1 MNHFARGGGRIVDHR
16 NPSYK
21 TRWEASGNNRFNG
34 AYYYSMEIV
43 GRIMPN
49 VATDRNWITVNQ
61 PGAAYDHS
69 IVFIHNNLRPERY
82 DWLANYRDLVLVCGV
97 PETCAKV
104 SHLGEAVYL
113 PLSIDVPH
121 VERFKCAKTRRDAYA
136 GRRSKLFGKMFTSDV
151 DHLSGMERD
160 ALLAAMAKYE
170 RVYAVGRTAIEAAAL
185 GCEVLPFD
193 DRYPDPSIWKV
204 VDNVDAAAMLQEL
217 LDAIDG
223 KGAA

>member
-43 GRIMPN
+43 GRIIPN

-82 DWLANYRDLVLVCGV
+82 DWLADYEDLVLVCGV
-97 PETCAKV
+97 PSTCAKV
-104 SHLGEAVYL
+104 AHLGHAVYL

-121 VERFKCAKTRRDAYA
+121 VEQFRCEKTRRDAYV
-136 GRRSKLFGKMFTSDV
+136 GRRTKMFSTMFTSDV
-151 DHLSGMERD
+151 DIVSGMERD
-160 ALLAAMAKYE
+160 KLLATMAKYE
-170 RVYAVGRTAIEAAAL
+170 RVYAVGRTAIEAVAL
-185 GCEVLPFD
+185 GCEILVYD
-193 DRYPDPSIWKV
+193 GRYTDPTFWKV
-204 VDNVDAAAMLQEL
+204 VDNLEAAAMLQEM
-217 LDAIDG
+217 LDSIDG
-223 KGAA
+223 KAGA